1 MKTLSLFLD
10 RIANWK
16 VLLIIIAVYVSFPAY
31 FLKNAETKMNTLAG
45 KTLGPID
52 LTMGFTPEKTLQLV
66 AEYGDEARAYYAT
79 IETTIDVVYPI
90 VYAFLFGVI
99 LTLLFRGKSYKPFKY
114 VNLLPFVSLFFDYLE
129 NITIVAMLKS
139 YPEQSMTVATF
150 CEIFKLGKW
159 LTFAFI
165 LILIV
170 YGLLRLL
177 PKVKKG

>member
-16 VLLIIIAVYVSFPAY
+16 VLLVIIAVYVSFPAY
-31 FLKNAETKMNTLAG
+31 FLKNAETRMNTLAG

-79 IETTIDVVYPI
+79 VETTIDVVYPI
-90 VYAFLFGVI
+90 VYTFLFGVI

-114 VNLLPFVSLFFDYLE
+114 VNLLPFASLLFDYLE
-129 NITIVAMLKS
+129 NITIVTMLKS
-139 YPEQSMTVATF
+139 YPDQSMTVATL

-159 LTFAFI
+159 LTFAAM
-165 LILIV
+165 LVLIV

-177 PKVKKG
+177 PKTKKA